1 MAGKSRGSADR
12 MINVIIAVILIA
24 VIGLAVYAVYG
35 KISENM
41 TRTAIENGEAEPT
54 VGYLAEQSGM
64 SVEDYLAQYGVS
76 GLDENATQEEMTD
89 AMTVGNYATYAGT
102 TVEDLQTQYGLDETP
117 SADANW
123 GELRK
128 TFTVRNMMGDEES
141 FNQFKEV
148 YGLDDSITLDT
159 LWTDAEPKIQESIE
173 RMQEEAANATEA
185 PATEAP
191 AEGEATEA
199 PAEGEATAAPE
210 AEEQPAE

>member
-1 MAGKSRGSADR
+1 

-76 GLDENATQEEMTD
+76 GLGENATQEEMTD